1 MRSFTSL
8 FTATLAAVGALAA
21 PAADPAMTTDLIKR
35 ASTPSSTGTN
45 NGYYYSWWTDGASPV
60 TYTNGAGGSYSV
72 NWQSGGNFV
81 GGKGWKTGGARTI
94 KYSGT
99 FAPVNNGNAYLTVY
113 GWTRSPLIE
122 YYIVENHGSYNPGS
136 AGTLKGQVTVDGSVY
151 KLYQA
156 TRTNAPSI
164 DGTKTFQQF
173 WAVREN
179 KRSSGSVNTQTF
191 FDAWKKAGMNLGTH
205 DYMIMAT
212 EGYKSAG
219 SASITVS

>member
-21 PAADPAMTTDLIKR
+21 PAADPPMTTDLIKR

-60 TYTNGAGGSYSV
+60 TYTNGAGGAYSV
-72 NWQSGGNFV
+72 QWQSGGNFV

-94 KYSGT
+94 KYSGS

-113 GWTRSPLIE
+113 GWTRNPLIE
-122 YYIVENHGSYNPGS
+122 YYIVENHGDYNPGS
-136 AGTLKGQVTVDGSVY
+136 AGTLKGQVTADGSNY

-173 WAVREN
+173 WAVRDS

>member
-1 MRSFTSL
+1 MPSL
-8 FTATLAAVGALAA
+8 ASLLTATLAAVGVFAA
-21 PAADPAMTTDLIKR
+21 PAADPVTTADLVKR
-35 ASTPSSTGTN
+35 ASTPSS
-45 NGYYYSWWTDGASPV
+45 V
-60 TYTNGAGGSYSV
+60 T
-72 NWQSGGNFV
+72 WQSGGNFV

-99 FAPVNNGNAYLTVY
+99 FAPANNGNAYLTVY

-179 KRSSGSVNTQTF
+179 KRSTGSVNTQTF

-219 SASITVS
+219 TASITVS

>member
-1 MRSFTSL
+1 M
-8 FTATLAAVGALAA
+8 
-21 PAADPAMTTDLIKR
+21 
-35 ASTPSSTGTN
+35 
-45 NGYYYSWWTDGASPV
+45 
-60 TYTNGAGGSYSV
+60 
-72 NWQSGGNFV
+72 
-81 GGKGWKTGGARTI
+81 
-94 KYSGT
+94 
-99 FAPVNNGNAYLTVY
+99 
-113 GWTRSPLIE
+113 
-122 YYIVENHGSYNPGS
+122 NHGSYNPGS

-179 KRSSGSVNTQTF
+179 KRSTGSVNTQTF

-219 SASITVS
+219 TASITVS